1 MIEVK
6 STLSGE
12 TKVDLKPNH
21 LYMIDWSK
29 LESVNDLVL
38 ILASMGVVFPS
49 DHPNI
54 EQLIK
59 FLNVDNP
66 IPIAKQPQSNIEER
80 LFKEH
85 TEEKI
90 FNKTI

>member
-12 TKVDLKPNH
+12 TKKEVKEGYM
-21 LYMIDWSK
+21 YMIDFSK
-29 LESVNDLVL
+29 LQSVNDLIL
-38 ILASMGVVFPS
+38 ILASMGIVFPY

-54 EQLIK
+54 NELSK

-66 IPIAKQPQSNIEER
+66 IPLPNQQPKAEFIPLSKDDLSDR
-80 LFKEH
+80 
-85 TEEKI
+85 I
-90 FNKTI
+90 FGGE